1 MAAKGKMEIV
11 IGGEHVSVVV
21 RLSLTRNFAV
31 SVGSSIQI
39 AIGVIPLLVLI
50 GWAMGRELTLYFEVS
65 LTSAKKCSS
74 SDACAEL

>member
-1 MAAKGKMEIV
+1 MEIV
-11 IGGEHVSVVV
+11 IG
-21 RLSLTRNFAV
+21 V

-65 LTSAKKCSS
+65 ARHKYVANA
-74 SDACAEL
+74 DREAEL